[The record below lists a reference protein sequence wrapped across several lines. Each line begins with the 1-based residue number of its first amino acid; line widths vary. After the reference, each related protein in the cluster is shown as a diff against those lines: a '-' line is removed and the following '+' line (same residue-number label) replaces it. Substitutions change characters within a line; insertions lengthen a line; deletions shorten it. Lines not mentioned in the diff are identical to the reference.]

1 MFDSIH
7 LSLVSSFYIIVKKT
21 KIYYTKNQLTYI
33 YINILYKN
41 VKKYIQQ
48 GGAQKENKQTK
59 KYDVTNINNKNYNCI
74 ILQKQTMPRIYEYM
88 IYINIIVCGPN
99 K

>member
-59 KYDVTNINNKNYNCI
+59 KYDVTNSTI
-74 ILQKQTMPRIYEYM
+74 
-88 IYINIIVCGPN
+88 
-99 K
+99 

>member
-1 MFDSIH
+1 MFDSTH

-59 KYDVTNINNKNYNCI
+59 KYDVTNSTI
-74 ILQKQTMPRIYEYM
+74 
-88 IYINIIVCGPN
+88 
-99 K
+99 

>member
-21 KIYYTKNQLTYI
+21 KIYYTKKQLTYI
-33 YINILYKN
+33 YIYFNILYKN

-48 GGAQKENKQTK
+48 GGAQKKNQTK
-59 KYDVTNINNKNYNCI
+59 KKV
-74 ILQKQTMPRIYEYM
+74 
-88 IYINIIVCGPN
+88 
-99 K
+99 